1 MNNEQASKAQFS
13 SSFAG
18 SALIFKE
25 RVDFTF
31 SGTIS
36 GGSRTDYRYV
46 SVPSG
51 LKYFSDATW
60 FISGGE
66 DTDSEPWKRAPRS
79 HYFML
84 EPSFPTPRVY
94 LNKSNRQDSIEIS
107 AFITNAAGTFTLS
120 RSYTVNVDVYVF
132 SSNVAY

>member
-1 MNNEQASKAQFS
+1 MNNEKASRAQFS

-25 RVDFTF
+25 RINFTF

-46 SVPSG
+46 SIPGG

-66 DTDSEPWKRAPRS
+66 NTDSELWKRAPRS

-84 EPSFPTPRVY
+84 EPSIPTPRVY
-94 LNKSNRQDSIEIS
+94 LNKRNRQDNIEIS
-107 AFITNAAGTFTLS
+107 ALITNVSGTFTLS
-120 RSYTVNVDVYVF
+120 RSYTVNIDVYVF
-132 SSNVAY
+132 SSNIAY